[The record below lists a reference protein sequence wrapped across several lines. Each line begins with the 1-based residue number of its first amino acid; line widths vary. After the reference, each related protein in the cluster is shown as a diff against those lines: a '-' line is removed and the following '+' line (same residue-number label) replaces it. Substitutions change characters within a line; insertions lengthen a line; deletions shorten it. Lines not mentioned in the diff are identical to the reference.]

1 MSLSQLRLTAMY
13 IIVSTVLI
21 IKVVPYVLRAGAKL
35 VVFVKLTD
43 IVLKIV
49 V

>member
-1 MSLSQLRLTAMY
+1 MCLSQLRLTAMY
-13 IIVSTVLI
+13 IIVSTVPI
-21 IKVVPYVLRAGAKL
+21 IKAARSVLRAGAKL
-35 VVFVKLTD
+35 VVFVKLID